1 MKRSKYN
8 PTSDAVWLAAI
19 APGDAK
25 TVLDVGV
32 GTGGVSLCLLEHN
45 PEMQITGID
54 VSPSML
60 KNCVENAQLNNR
72 PIKVFNQDI
81 MKWSTTDVFDL
92 VITNPP
98 YFRGTPTKANPEA
111 HHNIDICQWTKRC
124 VARAKPNGMF
134 CAVIDTAMLDKVM
147 HVLYSKHLGDVE
159 IFPLF
164 STKNTAERVLI
175 RAKKGSKAGPTLYKG
190 SLMNN
195 DAILRDGLTV
205 DALLFKLE
213 NND

>member
-32 GTGGVSLCLLEHN
+32 GTGGVSLCLLEHY

-54 VSPSML
+54 ISPSML
-60 KNCVENAQLNNR
+60 KNCVENAQLNNKQ
-72 PIKVFNQDI
+72 IKVLNQDI
-81 MKWSTTDVFDL
+81 LKWSTPEVFDL

-98 YFRGTPTKANPEA
+98 YFRGTPSSTKAPDA
-111 HHNIDICQWTKRC
+111 HHNVDICQWTKRC

-134 CAVIDTAMLDKVM
+134 CTVVDTTMLDKVM

-164 STKNTAERVLI
+164 STKNSAERVLI

-190 SLMNN
+190 SSMNN

-205 DALLFKLE
+205 DTLLSKIGKK
-213 NND
+213 